1 MSVVC
6 EGGRNIIS
14 IGGSYY
20 QASLPTSD
28 FWVLVNHVH
37 RFRDANRWLGIL
49 RYKALSGQVCSGGS
63 PAPLQFLMGPI
74 VCISKNS

>member
-1 MSVVC
+1 MSVVS
-6 EGGRNIIS
+6 EGGRNITS
-14 IGGSYY
+14 IGGSYS

-37 RFRDANRWLGIL
+37 IFRDANRWLGIL
-49 RYKALSGQVCSGGS
+49 RYKALSGQVCPGDS
-63 PAPLQFLMGPI
+63 PAPLQSPMGQI